1 MMKMDQILNQLEIK
15 IDNKNIILSS
25 GAEDDF
31 VKSKYSLYRGST
43 SIFQSIKF
51 SNIPLYLMTEN
62 HMNIDPLFNLKIK
75 NELNSIEDLYLF
87 TNKSHKNDQS
97 KYLIEK
103 VNEYFEKPNQD
114 ELSLL

>member
-15 IDNKNIILSS
+15 INNENIVLSS
-25 GAEDDF
+25 GGEDDF

-51 SNIPLYLMTEN
+51 SNIPLYLKTEN
-62 HMNIDPLFNLKIK
+62 SINIDPLYNLKVKKEI
-75 NELNSIEDLYLF
+75 NSIEDLYLF
-87 TNKSHKNDQS
+87 TNKRNENKQS
-97 KYLIEK
+97 KYLVEK
-103 VNEYFEKPNQD
+103 VNEYFEKPNQE